1 MKSFIVLILTML
13 IAATGFS
20 GVVNQVGAY
29 ANWATSWTAIAGGND
44 GSNAVDQT
52 LDFVGDVSNSGLYY
66 ANTNGYVFFRM
77 RVNADTFTTASGAHC
92 LLIDIAG
99 YGTNGIDYAFSWD
112 SKSNDNTKHGLE
124 MSIRAS
130 NGPTWG
136 AAQLDDMDGDAG
148 KKGTNDIN
156 GLISGSTYRT
166 TDGYVRTTDGQ
177 STVNF
182 GNTTFIDFA
191 VSWGYLATYTGLN
204 SNQTWKIGLA
214 SIANATDHNA
224 FNADIGGGA
233 NLTDSSAIGWSAPV
247 AAAIPEPASILM
259 IGFGG
264 GLIAII
270 RRFYNRA

>member
-1 MKSFIVLILTML
+1 MKLFVVLVSMMCL
-13 IAATGFS
+13 AATGFS
-20 GVVNQVGAY
+20 GVVNQVGTY
-29 ANWATSWTAIAGGND
+29 ANWATSWASIAGGND
-44 GSNAVDQT
+44 NSNAVDQT
-52 LDFVGDVSNSGLYY
+52 LDFVGDASNPGLYY

-92 LLIDIAG
+92 LLIDIDG
-99 YGTNGIDYAFSWD
+99 YGTNGIDYAFAWD

-136 AAQLDDMDGDAG
+136 AAQLNDLDGNG
-148 KKGTNDIN
+148 GLKGTNDIN
-156 GLISGSTYRT
+156 GLISGSTFRT
-166 TDGYVRTTDGQ
+166 VDGYVRSTDGQ
-177 STVNF
+177 NTVNF

-191 VSWGYLATYTGLN
+191 VAWSYLATYTDLR
-204 SNQTWKIGLA
+204 SNQTWKVGLA

-233 NLTDSSAIGWSAPV
+233 NLTDSSTVGWTASVP
-247 AAAIPEPASILM
+247 AAIPEPVSIIM

-264 GLIAII
+264 ILMLVF
-270 RRFYNRA
+270 RRFYDKA